1 MEYFFSKFVLE
12 TTDALGME
20 GVAAIR
26 GARTVPD
33 DAASPKAF
41 ARVAEFIDGR
51 QIDHVE
57 FLHRRRG
64 DFGAR
69 ELRGAILYDTS
80 SSEPE
85 PCLHV
90 LNALLGYQGSGPLL
104 SKLIMKHLGMSEGMF
119 DQMNRS
125 VNDIHS
131 TNKSYAISA
140 GNLDVDWL
148 YDTSVPLILYK
159 R

>member
-12 TTDALGME
+12 STDALGME

-26 GARTVPD
+26 GARTVTD
-33 DAASPKAF
+33 DAASPKAL

-104 SKLIMKHLGMSEGMF
+104 SKSIMMLLGMSEGMF

>member
-12 TTDALGME
+12 TTDALGMKD
-20 GVAAIR
+20 VAAIR
-26 GARTVPD
+26 GARTMPD
-33 DAASPKAF
+33 DAASPKTF
-41 ARVAEFIDGR
+41 DRVAEFIDGR

-104 SKLIMKHLGMSEGMF
+104 SKSMGRPGLLQRRASTCGAADPASKLHTTAVRVGMP
-119 DQMNRS
+119 RS
-125 VNDIHS
+125 S
-131 TNKSYAISA
+131 
-140 GNLDVDWL
+140 
-148 YDTSVPLILYK
+148 P
-159 R
+159 

>member
-12 TTDALGME
+12 TTDALGMKD
-20 GVAAIR
+20 VAAIR

-41 ARVAEFIDGR
+41 DRVAEFIDGR

-80 SSEPE
+80 RPSQSRVSTCSMH
-85 PCLHV
+85 CLDTREAAHCC
-90 LNALLGYQGSGPLL
+90 
-104 SKLIMKHLGMSEGMF
+104 
-119 DQMNRS
+119 RS
-125 VNDIHS
+125 
-131 TNKSYAISA
+131 
-140 GNLDVDWL
+140 
-148 YDTSVPLILYK
+148 
-159 R
+159 

>member
-1 MEYFFSKFVLE
+1 
-12 TTDALGME
+12 
-20 GVAAIR
+20 
-26 GARTVPD
+26 
-33 DAASPKAF
+33 
-41 ARVAEFIDGR
+41 
-51 QIDHVE
+51 
-57 FLHRRRG
+57 
-64 DFGAR
+64 
-69 ELRGAILYDTS
+69 
-80 SSEPE
+80 
-85 PCLHV
+85 
-90 LNALLGYQGSGPLL
+90 
-104 SKLIMKHLGMSEGMF
+104 MSEGMF